1 MPTNVTEESRSG
13 FIRQEGLLE
22 WRFVPL
28 LTGPDPAWFAVYVQ
42 VNHEKEVAYRLQMKT
57 LEAFVPLQECWSKR
71 RDRRKRLYLPLFPG
85 YVFIRTVLDNS
96 VHAEVVK
103 TPGAVWIIRNSA
115 GPLPIP
121 DHQMESLQRLLAH
134 PQVLVTGPLIHEGDL
149 VRVCNGPLTGCI
161 GVLVRSKRAKGRL
174 VVNLDIIQQS
184 VGVELDVED
193 VEAVK
198 PDELADVERRKK

>member
-1 MPTNVTEESRSG
+1 MPNNVTEESRSG
-13 FIRQEGLLE
+13 FVRQEGLLE

-28 LTGPDPAWFAVYVQ
+28 LTGPEPAWFAVYVQ

-57 LEAFVPLQECWSKR
+57 VEAFVPLQECWSKR
-71 RDRRKRLYLPLFPG
+71 RDRRKRLHVPLYPG
-85 YVFIRTVLDNS
+85 DVFIHSVLDNY

-103 TPGAVWIIRNSA
+103 TPGAVWILRNSA

-121 DHQMESLQRLLAH
+121 DHQMESLQRLLAQ
-134 PQVLVTGPLIHEGDL
+134 PQVLVTGPLIQVGDL
-149 VRVCNGPLTGCI
+149 VRVCNGPLAGCI
-161 GVLVRSKRAKGRL
+161 GHLVRSKAAKGRL

-184 VGVELDVED
+184 VSVELDVED

-198 PDELADVERRKK
+198 PDDLAGVERRKR